1 MKKVMPRKR
10 LKSALDLIS
19 DLRLIAEQCGA
30 PKDSDAT
37 TVGKFIWEKGATPDI
52 ALAARTC
59 GRLQEQFAYGNWTR
73 ARVESDASDT
83 FHDWVWCVNPMR
95 PE

>member
-1 MKKVMPRKR
+1 MKK
-10 LKSALDLIS
+10 LKGVRDLID

-37 TVGKFIWEKGATPDI
+37 SVGKFIWEKGGAPDI

-59 GRLQEQFAYGNWTR
+59 GRLQE
-73 ARVESDASDT
+73 RVESEGLNPVIYVEGDT
-83 FHDWVWCVNPMR
+83 LHDWIWCVNPMR